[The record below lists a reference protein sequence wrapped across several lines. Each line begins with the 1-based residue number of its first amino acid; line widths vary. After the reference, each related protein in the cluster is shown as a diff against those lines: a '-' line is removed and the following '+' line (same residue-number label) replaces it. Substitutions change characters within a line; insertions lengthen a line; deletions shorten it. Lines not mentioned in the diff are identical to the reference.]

1 MKLLFVLPEYP
12 PDYGGG
18 IATYYSALVPE
29 LVRQGHTADVLVGSA
44 FTSGSRAYEHHGV
57 SVRMLDGERTDRL
70 MPAYSRYAATPEVQ
84 RHLAASR
91 ALWEQ
96 AEGGAGYDAVETVD
110 WGMLFASWVAE
121 GGVSVRVRMAGSS
134 GQISTYDAFPG
145 MELAGELLRLLEA
158 GLLPAAHALH
168 STSRANVAFW
178 ERTVGRPVTY
188 APPPVVPRAPVGGVY
203 RPEGFVAARV
213 QEWKGPQVLAEALR
227 QLGPDAPVVEWAGR
241 VIAHP
246 KTQEPYDQ
254 VLRREYPEVWGP
266 RVRMTGRISPDEVAR
281 RQATAAFVVV
291 PSLWDVYNFS
301 ATEAMLQEAVLICSD
316 GAGGVDLVEDGHN
329 AFVVPAGDSAALA
342 DRIRQVVAMTPQ
354 DRERVGKAARETALR
369 LTDPARVAETSLAH
383 YADLLQSTPPPA
395 SSWVQ
400 DAARP
405 ATPVDLDSFFG
416 HLPLRTL
423 LAHAAGRLR
432 DKVPFV
438 RSHA

>member
-1 MKLLFVLPEYP
+1 MTLLFVLPEYP

-18 IATYYSALVPE
+18 IATYYGALLPE
-29 LVRQGHTADVLVGSA
+29 LVRQGHMVDVIVGSA
-44 FTSGSRAYEHHGV
+44 FTSGSRAYEHEGV
-57 SVRMLDGERTDRL
+57 SVRMLEGERTERL
-70 MPAYSRYAATPEVQ
+70 MPAYNRYAATPEVQ

-96 AEGGAGYDAVETVD
+96 AEGGAGYDVVETVD
-110 WGMLFASWVAE
+110 WGLLFASWAAE
-121 GGVSVRVRMAGSS
+121 GQAPVRVRMAGSS

-145 MELAGELLRLLEA
+145 KELAGELLRLLESS
-158 GLLPAAHALH
+158 LLPAAHALH

-178 ERTVGRPVTY
+178 ERTAGRPVTY
-188 APPPVVPRAPVGGVY
+188 APPPVVPREPLGGPR

-227 QLGPDAPVVEWAGR
+227 HLGTDAPVVEWAGR

-246 KTQEPYDQ
+246 RTREPYDR

-266 RVRMTGRISPDEVAR
+266 RVQMIGRISPDEVAQ

-316 GAGGVDLVEDGHN
+316 GAGGVDLVEDGEN
-329 AFVVPAGDSAALA
+329 AFVVPAGDATALA
-342 DRIRQVVAMTPQ
+342 GRIAEVVAMAPQ
-354 DRERVGKAARETALR
+354 DRARVGRAARETALR
-369 LTDPARVAETSLAH
+369 LTDPARVAAASAAS
-383 YADLLQSTPPPA
+383 YADLVGSASPPP
-395 SSWVQ
+395 SPWIR
-400 DAARP
+400 DAVRP
-405 ATPVDLDSFFG
+405 GAAVDLGGFLS
-416 HLPLRTL
+416 HLPLRRL

-432 DKVPFV
+432 AKTPFARAHV
-438 RSHA
+438 